1 MGLGALYAPRKAH
14 LAAEVPFAPT
24 ETATVCQSWEQ
35 QGLTVTTTQ
44 KAAVA
49 VA

>member
-1 MGLGALYAPRKAH
+1 MFAPRKAH
-14 LAAEVPFAPT
+14 LAAKVPFAPT

-35 QGLTVTTTQ
+35 QGVTITTTQ
-44 KAAVA
+44 KADVA